1 MRRLLWPILFI
12 AAASAVTVVLVPT
25 ITIHPFRPQTADG
38 VEWSYALKR
47 AAPAAT
53 ATALAVALASALLL
67 WGRVERGLRS
77 RQTRMAG
84 LRRWGR
90 RGVIVLLVG
99 VTGLVTWF
107 ARQNHFEWMFNAL
120 PKAEY
125 VGVSEARAFLVDAE
139 VVMGIDVNGTRFA
152 YPVRQLAYHH
162 LVNEIVG
169 GTPIVV
175 TY

>member
-1 MRRLLWPILFI
+1 
-12 AAASAVTVVLVPT
+12 
-25 ITIHPFRPQTADG
+25 
-38 VEWSYALKR
+38 
-47 AAPAAT
+47 
-53 ATALAVALASALLL
+53 
-67 WGRVERGLRS
+67 
-77 RQTRMAG
+77 MAG
-84 LRRWGR
+84 LRRWSR

-125 VGVSEARAFLVDAE
+125 VGIEEARAFLVDAE
-139 VVMGIDVNGTRFA
+139 VVMGIDVNGTRLA

-162 LVNEIVG
+162 LVNEVVG

>member
-1 MRRLLWPILFI
+1 MRRLLWPVLLF
-12 AAASAVTVVLVPT
+12 AAAAAVTVVLVPT
-25 ITIHPFRPQTADG
+25 FTIHPFRPQTASG
-38 VEWSYALKR
+38 VELSYVLKR
-47 AAPAAT
+47 AAPLVT
-53 ATALAVALASALLL
+53 AIALAAALASALLL
-67 WGRVERGLRS
+67 WRG
-77 RQTRMAG
+77 A
-84 LRRWGR
+84 RRWWR
-90 RGVIVLLVG
+90 RGIIVLLVA

-125 VGVSEARAFLVDAE
+125 VAVPEARAFLVDAE
-139 VVMGIDVNGTRFA
+139 VVMGIDVEGTAIA

-169 GTPIVV
+169 GIPLVV

>member
-1 MRRLLWPILFI
+1 MRRLLWPLLLIAV
-12 AAASAVTVVLVPT
+12 AAAATVVLVPT
-25 ITIHPFRPQTADG
+25 LTIHPFRPQTTRG
-38 VEWSYALKR
+38 IELSYALKR
-47 AAPAAT
+47 AAPVVT
-53 ATALAVALASALLL
+53 AIALAMALASALLL
-67 WGRVERGLRS
+67 WGG
-77 RQTRMAG
+77 A
-84 LRRWGR
+84 RRWWR
-90 RGVIVLLVG
+90 RGVIVILVA

-120 PKAEY
+120 AKAEY

-139 VVMGIDVNGTRFA
+139 VVMGIDVNGTRLA

-162 LVNEIVG
+162 LVNEVVG